1 MNIIN
6 LTPHALNIFT
16 SDKSPV
22 ATVAPSGQVAR
33 AASTR
38 TLTGVRNGIEF
49 FETVFGAPSPLPDAE
64 PDDIF
69 VVSSLYLAG
78 LRAAGLD
85 DPRVHVPGEA
95 VRDESGRVVGC
106 VGPSR

>member
-6 LTPHALNIFT
+6 LTPHTLNIH
-16 SDKSPV
+16 SAGALV
-22 ATVAPSGQVAR
+22 AVVEPAGQVAR
-33 AASTR
+33 CASTR
-38 TLTGVRNGIEF
+38 TLTGVREGIEF

-95 VRDESGRVVGC
+95 VRDADGKVVGC
-106 VGPSR
+106 QGLSR